1 MKKLILLITLIIGTL
16 MGCSDNASKTAVEK
30 KAGTLKKAAVSEPA
44 DFDVFFKKFKCD
56 SVYQKAHINFPI
68 KITVTEDERDSVTY
82 IKKDKWQYVR
92 LTNNK
97 EDIYKKNQ
105 SNKNSLTI
113 QYTVE
118 DTGILMSFDFTYI
131 EGKWRLTSATDSSD

>member
-1 MKKLILLITLIIGTL
+1 MKKLILLAILIIGTF
-16 MGCSDNASKTAVEK
+16 MGCSDNPSKTVVEK
-30 KAGTLKKAAVSEPA
+30 KAGTLKKAAVIEPA
-44 DFDVFFKKFKCD
+44 DFDVFFKKFKGD
-56 SVYQKAHINFPI
+56 SVYQKEHINFPI

-97 EDIYKKNQ
+97 KDIYKKAQ
-105 SNKNSLTI
+105 SNKNSVTI

>member
-44 DFDVFFKKFKCD
+44 DFDVFFKKFKSD

-92 LTNNK
+92 LTK
-97 EDIYKKNQ
+97 RIFIKKTNQ
-105 SNKNSLTI
+105 IKTVLQFSI
-113 QYTVE
+113 QLRIP
-118 DTGILMSFDFTYI
+118 GF
-131 EGKWRLTSATDSSD
+131 

>member
-1 MKKLILLITLIIGTL
+1 MKKLILLTTLIIGTL
-16 MGCSDNASKTAVEK
+16 LGCSDNPKTAVEK
-30 KAGTLKKAAVSEPA
+30 KASTLKKAAVLEPA
-44 DFDVFFKKFKCD
+44 DFDSFFKKFKSD
-56 SVYQKAHINFPI
+56 SVYQKEHINFPI

-97 EDIYKKNQ
+97 EDIYKKAQ
-105 SNKNSLTI
+105 SNKKSVTI

-118 DTGILMSFDFTYI
+118 DTGILMSFDFTYGS
-131 EGKWRLTSATDSSD
+131 GKWRLTSATDSSD

>member
-1 MKKLILLITLIIGTL
+1 

-44 DFDVFFKKFKCD
+44 DFDVFFKKFKSD

-68 KITVTEDERDSVTY
+68 KIIVTEDERDSVTY
-82 IKKDKWQYVR
+82 IKENKWHYVR

-97 EDIYKKNQ
+97 EDIYKKAQ
-105 SNKNSLTI
+105 SNKNSVTI